1 MKTHLPSLCLASFC
15 AVTLASPLAAA
26 ITIPGANGTDGV
38 LNITQDTVID
48 LSQAPTG
55 TWDQDNTANAGKGV
69 YDSSKW
75 AVIFK
80 YQSVTVASG
89 KKLTFK
95 NHGSR
100 APVVWLVSGNVTI
113 DGTVSLNGGNWVP
126 APLIAEP
133 GPGGFRGGQGG
144 FSPGVSASAGFG
156 PGGGFRLGSQGAGGG
171 FGTDGAGGDMRGLG
185 YGNPSLLPLI
195 GGSGGAGD
203 PDGVNWSPSKYGSGA
218 GGGALLV
225 ACAELVSITGVIEA
239 NGGGGTEGG
248 WPWESGGGSGG
259 GIRIVCDGLVGTGK
273 LNALGGGGWAVG
285 GLGRIRLERAVNT
298 NSLQVVPDPSV
309 VPISAG
315 STALVWPPSNA
326 PEVRV
331 VSIGGQTAPADPRA
345 SFGSEGADVALPQTN
360 TAEVV
365 IETTNV
371 EQASQVKVRLTPRA
385 NANATVVDATY
396 SSQVSASPLVLRWTA
411 TVPVNT
417 GYSAVQVRV
426 VRP

>member
-1 MKTHLPSLCLASFC
+1 MRTHLPSLCLASLC

-38 LNITQDTVID
+38 LNVTQDTVID

-69 YDSSKW
+69 YDASKW

-133 GPGGFRGGQGG
+133 GPGGFRAGQNG
-144 FSPGVSASAGFG
+144 FTAGVSASGGFG
-156 PGGGFRLGSQGAGGG
+156 PGGGFLTGNTGGGGG
-171 FGTDGAGGDMRGLG
+171 FGTVGGGGALQGMT

-203 PDGVNWSPSKYGSGA
+203 PEGIYSSDKRGAGA

-225 ACAELVSITGVIEA
+225 ACTEQVSINGELQTNGGTGVNS
-239 NGGGGTEGG
+239 NG
-248 WPWESGGGSGG
+248 PWDTGGGSGG

-273 LNALGGGGWAVG
+273 LNALGGGGWAAG